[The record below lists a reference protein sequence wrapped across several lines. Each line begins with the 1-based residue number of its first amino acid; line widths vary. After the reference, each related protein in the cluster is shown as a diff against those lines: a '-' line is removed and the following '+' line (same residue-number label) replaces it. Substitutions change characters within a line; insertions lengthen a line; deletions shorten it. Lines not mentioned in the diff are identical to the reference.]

1 MNTIYYYIGFALA
14 FSASW
19 QIALTVLACFPLVIF
34 ASTIQ
39 MANMSADHGEA
50 NVPSASG
57 DDNKAGGKKKQP
69 KASSTSPSQQ
79 QQQDGS
85 KTDEGGALTGTGH
98 GAVISSAFTH
108 MRTVCAFSMQHKVAD
123 HYTKLT
129 NSISVLR
136 MKNALIAGFGFGFG
150 QGVLY
155 CIYALLFW

>member
-1 MNTIYYYIGFALA
+1 MNTIYYIGFALA

-39 MANMSADHGEA
+39 MAKLSADHGDA
-50 NVPSASG
+50 DAPSASG
-57 DDNKAGGKKKQP
+57 DDNKAGGKKKS
-69 KASSTSPSQQ
+69 KASSSASPSQQ
-79 QQQDGS
+79 PQDKGKTEEGS
-85 KTDEGGALTGTGH
+85 ALTGTGH

-129 NSISVLR
+129 TSISILR
-136 MKNALIAGFGFGFG
+136 RTNSLIAGIGFGFG
-150 QGVLY
+150 QGVLF

>member
-1 MNTIYYYIGFALA
+1 MNDILYFIGFALA

-39 MANMSADHGEA
+39 MAKLSADHGDDDA
-50 NVPSASG
+50 PSASG
-57 DDNKAGGKKKQP
+57 NDNKAGGKKKS
-69 KASSTSPSQQ
+69 KASSAPPSQQ
-79 QQQDGS
+79 QQQQDKS
-85 KTDEGGALTGTGH
+85 KTEEGSALTGTGH

-129 NSISVLR
+129 NSISILR
-136 MKNALIAGFGFGFG
+136 RKNALIAGIGFGFG
-150 QGVLY
+150 QGVLF